1 MDNKLLTTKH
11 WLILFDSHF
20 EKENNKILSEIEY
33 LKNNFCGNV
42 IKSNDEINLI
52 QNNNDNHNNLDSI
65 IYVCGNIELILDN
78 YKFDNQICIIK
89 DISVNYDNLR
99 NITNTNIKI
108 IGLGMVPIN
117 IFGLG
122 VYFRNFFDSIDEN
135 GVRTNYFNS
144 IEKEHW
150 FQDLTESN
158 KQSNAFRKG
167 LYITDVKQN
176 EQNEQNEKKDLEF
189 YLMRSSTNFEGPTD
203 NFKKYDKQIISKV
216 NLEVEKFFETK
227 TNLNHVQ
234 AQIYYNYAN
243 GSDGFTNT
251 NLERKA
257 KIKVHS
263 DKTEDMDEKGLIAFC
278 SFYQNFVGDDFTN
291 CKEKSIVK
299 SNKDLFDYI
308 YGKNSTILTKLR
320 FKLKKDVMSNF
331 NLVKSVDIILYP
343 NSLFVI
349 GLETNRL
356 YTHEIVPSN
365 LFVDKIPIRM
375 GYVIRCSKTKAIY
388 SNDKTYIIKNNTNN
402 LTELTEKTEKIEL
415 VNIEPNDQKIDEL
428 KDIYYKENTTS
439 EKIIYEF
446 NNFSINT
453 GDYMKPNL

>member
-1 MDNKLLTTKH
+1 MDNKLLIDKH
-11 WLILFDSHF
+11 WLISFNSHF
-20 EKENNKILSEIEY
+20 EKENDKMMIEIEY
-33 LKNNFCGNV
+33 LENNFCGNV
-42 IKSNDEINLI
+42 IKSQDELNLI
-52 QNNNDNHNNLDSI
+52 QNNYSQKSI
-65 IYVCGNIELILDN
+65 IYICGNIDSILDTN
-78 YKFDNQICIIK
+78 KFNNQIYIIK
-89 DISVNYDNLR
+89 EISFNYDNLINS
-99 NITNTNIKI
+99 NIEI

-122 VYFRNFFDSIDEN
+122 VYFRNFFDSVDEH
-135 GVRTNYFNS
+135 GAKTNYFNS
-144 IEKEHW
+144 IEKEHM

-167 LYITDVKQN
+167 LYITDVKQIEHN
-176 EQNEQNEKKDLEF
+176 NLEF

-203 NFKKYDKQIISKV
+203 NFRIIDQKIISKV
-216 NLEVEKFFETK
+216 NNEVENFFETK

-243 GSDGFTNT
+243 GSDGFSNT

-278 SFYQNFVGDDFTN
+278 SFYENYVGDNFTN
-291 CKEKSIVK
+291 CKEKSIAK
-299 SNKDLFDYI
+299 SNTDLFDYI

-320 FKLKKDVMSNF
+320 FKLKKDVQSNLD
-331 NLVKSVDIILYP
+331 LVKSFDLVLYP

-356 YTHEIVPSN
+356 YTHEIIPSN
-365 LFVDKIPIRM
+365 LFVDKIPTRL

-388 SNDKTYIIKNNTNN
+388 SNDKTFIIKTNGD
-402 LTELTEKTEKIEL
+402 LSEL
-415 VNIEPNDQKIDEL
+415 VSVEPNDIKIEDL
-428 KDIYYKENTTS
+428 KEIYYKENITS
-439 EKIIYEF
+439 EKVIYKF
-446 NNFSINT
+446 NNFSLNT